1 MAVQINEVV
10 IRAVVDPAPPAS
22 SSPQATQCASGG
34 SGSGSSAESE
44 LAEKILE
51 IIREKLER

>member
-1 MAVQINEVV
+1 MAVQTNKVF
-10 IRAVVDPAPPAS
+10 IRAVVAPPPPAS
-22 SSPQATQCASGG
+22 SSPQATQCASE
-34 SGSGSSAESE
+34 SSSGSSAESE

>member
-10 IRAVVDPAPPAS
+10 IRAVVDPAPPAGG
-22 SSPQATQCASGG
+22 SPQATQCASE
-34 SGSGSSAESE
+34 SSGSSAESE

>member
-10 IRAVVDPAPPAS
+10 IRAVIDPAPPA
-22 SSPQATQCASGG
+22 SSPQATQCASEN
-34 SGSGSSAESE
+34 SSGSSAESE